1 MFKKTGGG
9 GVHFE
14 QSSLVNDTKKYLK
27 YKKVAKNMGKGGGAL
42 RTKFTIHSYKDII
55 LSIKLISRSNVF
67 SRREFSSTC
76 YPIYTQSEVHF

>member
-27 YKKVAKNMGKGGGAL
+27 YKKVAKNMGKGGGGWG
-42 RTKFTIHSYKDII
+42 TSYQIHNSFIQRYYFKYKTHWSFKCI
-55 LSIKLISRSNVF
+55 LEERI
-67 SRREFSSTC
+67 
-76 YPIYTQSEVHF
+76 